1 MDSTGLSVHRKEELT
16 VLALLRKLRD
26 KKDVGN
32 MSYEGNI
39 SGTVL
44 SLHSNSAKGMKE
56 SSLQYCIQ
64 TGTGSL

>member
-44 SLHSNSAKGMKE
+44 SLHNNSAVLPKA
-56 SSLQYCIQ
+56 
-64 TGTGSL
+64 